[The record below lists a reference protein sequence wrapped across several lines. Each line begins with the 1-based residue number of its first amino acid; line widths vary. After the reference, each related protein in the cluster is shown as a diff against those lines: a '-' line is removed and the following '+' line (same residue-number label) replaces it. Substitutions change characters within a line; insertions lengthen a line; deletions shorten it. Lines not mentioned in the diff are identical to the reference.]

1 MTSSWQ
7 PLGSGAEG
15 AHGLV
20 HHVGLLGADDHVAKS
35 RGVASAW
42 AMPNGRR
49 SGPGRIPIPTRP
61 DGSSASIVST
71 RSLLLRTRSWSA

>member
-1 MTSSWQ
+1 MVSSTTSDCWVPMTMSS
-7 PLGSGAEG
+7 
-15 AHGLV
+15 
-20 HHVGLLGADDHVAKS
+20 KS